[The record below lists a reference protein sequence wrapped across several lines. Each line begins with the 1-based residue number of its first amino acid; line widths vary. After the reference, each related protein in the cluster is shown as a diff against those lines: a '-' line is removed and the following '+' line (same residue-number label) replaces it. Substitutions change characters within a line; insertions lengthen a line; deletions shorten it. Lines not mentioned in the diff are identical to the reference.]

1 LNRINSLLTRLGPA
15 GVLGLGVLVF
25 CVPFYFSGL
34 RPLEQEVAAQRG
46 AVERLRARGPFRPVA
61 VEDRATELRRFHE
74 LFPHVEQLPGELE
87 RLFGLARGAG
97 LDLRQGEYR
106 LERPSAGLAAYRVT
120 LPVRGA
126 YPQLRNFV
134 NAVLREFPIASIDA
148 LRFER
153 HAVVDSQL
161 DAQLR
166 LTVWFQ
172 NSGDTP

>member
-1 LNRINSLLTRLGPA
+1 
-15 GVLGLGVLVF
+15 
-25 CVPFYFSGL
+25 
-34 RPLEQEVAAQRG
+34 
-46 AVERLRARGPFRPVA
+46 
-61 VEDRATELRRFHE
+61 
-74 LFPHVEQLPGELE
+74 
-87 RLFGLARGAG
+87 
-97 LDLRQGEYR
+97 

>member
-1 LNRINSLLTRLGPA
+1 MFVRSLSGSCDPGRCAHELLG
-15 GVLGLGVLVF
+15 
-25 CVPFYFSGL
+25 
-34 RPLEQEVAAQRG
+34 RRQEVDRIDDRNRG
-46 AVERLRARGPFRPVA
+46 NPRLRAEVERLHALDDVSS
-61 VEDRATELRRFHE
+61 ELRRFHE
-74 LFPHVEQLPGELE
+74 LFPHVDQLPAELE
-87 RLFGLARGAG
+87 KLFGLARGAG

-106 LERPSAGLAAYRVT
+106 LERPSAGLASYRVT

-134 NAVLREFPIASIDA
+134 NAVLRDLPIASIDA

-153 HAVVDSQL
+153 RAAADSQL